1 MLIQNFYEKRE
12 NMFRIGI
19 CDDNPMF
26 AKNLEKIVKNAFSK
40 HECTYD
46 IQTFSD
52 GIVLLSQNR
61 LEPFDVLFLTID
73 MPKVSG
79 FEIAKL
85 LREDFSRCFIIFV
98 TSHAELVFESMNYQP
113 FNFIRK
119 NCNIPLEESVS
130 NIVGKLVLYMRQ
142 DDSIVVDDQYCR
154 KHSMYIRNILY
165 VQGDDHYLLFKVI
178 DKSSFE
184 TIRAHE
190 RLKDFESLLMP
201 YSFVRIH
208 KSYLVNL
215 KYVTFINKRVNEIEV
230 KGGIRLPLS
239 RNYKHDAEEKY
250 VEYMMTRV

>member
-1 MLIQNFYEKRE
+1 MKRKI
-12 NMFRIGI
+12 NMSRIGI
-19 CDDNPMF
+19 CDDNPIF
-26 AKNLEKIVKNAFSK
+26 AKHLEKAVKNAFSK
-40 HECTYD
+40 YEGNYD
-46 IQTFSD
+46 IQAFSD
-52 GIVLLSQNR
+52 GIVLLSQNS
-61 LEPFDVLFLTID
+61 LEPFDVLFLDID
-73 MPKVSG
+73 MPKAGG
-79 FEIAKL
+79 FDIAKQ
-85 LREDFSRCFIIFV
+85 LREAYSHCIIVFV
-98 TSHAELVFESMNYQP
+98 TSHSELVFESMNYQP

-130 NIVGKLVLYMRQ
+130 NIVDKLVLHMRQ
-142 DDSIVVDDQYCR
+142 DDYIVVDDQYSR

-165 VQGDDHYLLFKVI
+165 VQSDDHYLLFKVVN
-178 DKSSFE
+178 KSSFE

-215 KYVTFINKRVNEIEV
+215 KYVTYINKKANEIEL

-250 VEYMMTRV
+250 IEYLRTRI

>member
-1 MLIQNFYEKRE
+1 MKRKI
-12 NMFRIGI
+12 NMSRIGI
-19 CDDNPMF
+19 CDDNPIF
-26 AKNLEKIVKNAFSK
+26 AKHLEKAVKNAFSK
-40 HECTYD
+40 YEGNYD
-46 IQTFSD
+46 IQAFSD
-52 GIVLLSQNR
+52 GIVLLSQNS
-61 LEPFDVLFLTID
+61 LEPFDVLFLDID
-73 MPKVSG
+73 MPKAGG
-79 FEIAKL
+79 FDIAKQ
-85 LREDFSRCFIIFV
+85 LREAYSHCIIVFV

-130 NIVGKLVLYMRQ
+130 NIVDKLVLHMRQ
-142 DDSIVVDDQYCR
+142 DDYIVVDDQYSR

-165 VQGDDHYLLFKVI
+165 VQSDDHYLLFKVVN
-178 DKSSFE
+178 KSSFE

-215 KYVTFINKRVNEIEV
+215 KYVTYINKKANEIEL

-250 VEYMMTRV
+250 IEYLRTRI

>member
-1 MLIQNFYEKRE
+1 
-12 NMFRIGI
+12 MFRIGI

-46 IQTFSD
+46 IQAFND
-52 GIVLLSQNR
+52 GIVLLSQNS
-61 LEPFDVLFLTID
+61 LEPFDVLFLDID
-73 MPKVSG
+73 MPKAGG
-79 FEIAKL
+79 FDIAKQ
-85 LREDFSRCFIIFV
+85 LREAYSHCIIVFV

-119 NCNIPLEESVS
+119 NCNIPLEVSVS
-130 NIVGKLVLYMRQ
+130 NIVGKLVLHMRQ

-154 KHSMYIRNILY
+154 KHSMYIRDILY
-165 VQGDDHYLLFKVI
+165 VQGDDHYLLLKVI
-178 DKSSFE
+178 DKSSLE

-190 RLKDFESLLMP
+190 RMKDFESFLTP

-215 KYVTFINKRVNEIEV
+215 KHVTYINKRANEVEV

-239 RNYKHDAEEKY
+239 RNYKRDAEEKY
-250 VEYMMTRV
+250 VEYLRTRV